1 MGKKSENREKKRKLK
16 NFKQY
21 LNSNLCQF
29 QTYYLLESLVKMSQD
44 AALQRLIAQTQAQQQ
59 VQAIL
64 HDLTEKCWDT
74 CIDKPGPKM
83 DGKSENCLKN
93 CVQRFLDTNIAVTQ
107 NLEKKA
113 TNILQNH
120 DNLGM
125 Q

>member
-1 MGKKSENREKKRKLK
+1 
-16 NFKQY
+16 
-21 LNSNLCQF
+21 
-29 QTYYLLESLVKMSQD
+29 
-44 AALQRLIAQTQAQQQ
+44 
-59 VQAIL
+59 
-64 HDLTEKCWDT
+64 
-74 CIDKPGPKM
+74 M

>member
-1 MGKKSENREKKRKLK
+1 MGKKSEKVKKRKLK
-16 NFKQY
+16 KFKQY
-21 LNSNLCQF
+21 LNLNLCHF
-29 QTYYLLESLVKMSQD
+29 ETYSLLESLVKMSQD
-44 AALQRLIAQTQAQQQ
+44 AALQRLIARTQAQQQ

-113 TNILQNH
+113 THILQNH

>member
-1 MGKKSENREKKRKLK
+1 MGEASGKQEQQG
-16 NFKQY
+16 NFFY
-21 LNSNLCQF
+21 VN
-29 QTYYLLESLVKMSQD
+29 EKMSQD
-44 AALQRLIAQTQAQQQ
+44 LALQRLIAQTQQQQQ

-74 CIDKPGPKM
+74 CIDRPGPKM

-107 NLEKKA
+107 NFEKKA
-113 TNILQNH
+113 TSILQNH